1 MPDPTNPNL
10 YGQPYVKGPD
20 PINIGSINSAPLS
33 TGFPGSRS
41 GKALSQD
48 DMINLQNRQVD
59 PNEIKADKTYLSDV
73 ASDLTGRYDTVIYG
87 ANNEDAWG
95 AQQSWLDKGVNGVL
109 KGTNLAATTVVGGF
123 ATVGGA
129 ISSIF
134 TGRLADIWDN
144 PVMQEIDKWNE
155 KVDQEYLPNYY
166 TDQEKNAEWYSPDNW
181 WTANFLF
188 DKVIKNSGFAVGA
201 IISGNIASKALS
213 ATGTVIGEAAA
224 ARAAALEASQT
235 FKAYA
240 PLMRNTARAFSSGKN
255 AEAAALLEG
264 EISSIA
270 DVAAKTSRMGEIALE
285 TNQFAKINDVG
296 RRIGIAAYS
305 QAGEAAFE
313 GVQTSNQFRQQLI
326 DQYKMNNFGVAPSA
340 EELKIIDQ
348 QTEKVGK
355 TSFLANMALLSVTEY
370 IQLPKLLGSSYAAEK
385 QAANSLLGR
394 ADNVVLKDGKYVAE
408 EVAKTKFGKLYN
420 TVKGVGKYAFD
431 PKEMGQEIGQ
441 YAIQVGTQNYYNKAY
456 QGKEANVLVDGVLYG
471 MFGRDGSGEGVGAL
485 VSKEG
490 IEGGIIG
497 GLTGAA
503 MQAKGNYMMSK
514 ATKSNTADFL
524 ELLNGAPTYKEAF
537 QYKLDAANRGVVL
550 QEQQQAAIE
559 AGDKLEAKDLNADMM
574 HNYLAPRIKY
584 GRMDMVMDDI
594 QDMRKQSMSPDGM
607 ASLKQLGLANMND
620 TAESFSNKLAYFEQT
635 AKYTEELFKS
645 TNLRY
650 SGEILKDDE
659 GNPILN
665 SKGQPQRKYS
675 DQVIDKMIYAASKV
689 ADYDVRIPEVSMLPV
704 SKGVDVQSVLNAEL
718 TDPQS
723 EVIAEA
729 LIGIE
734 LSSNINKADIKQNVI
749 DVLEMSLRRKEYLKE
764 YNDLITNPQKYNEER
779 QEFQTPEDTKT
790 SKETI
795 SIKTKKGVRDI
806 EIGTEYFLGKVVDF
820 DDKGYE
826 VYRAPRMVVLGRNED
841 GTIKV
846 QDSDGVIH
854 DLKES
859 TLERYNLGKVD
870 STLKNKKAKFYMEN
884 WNNVYEFNFGKKY
897 GKQKGRIEYDP
908 ENNQML
914 FKYKNKKGEIKEI
927 EVTGDQF
934 VANKKKGFTE
944 PMIKAVGQLTAAQQK
959 AQDEYTAEED
969 PRIQAKREA
978 RLGILNDLFDTLA
991 DKQIK
996 IERTIDAKQKEVV
1009 KAKEEYEKLTKEI
1022 EAAELDKRSKK
1033 VDKFKAVTARAIDN
1047 AMRLSRMQE
1056 QLEREIEA
1064 LKLDAEEID
1073 ATLNYITDMASNID
1087 EYSTNFKDFMDELQD
1102 EIIDLEILQET
1113 TQAQISTLSKLA
1125 RETQRALDATIDYLS
1140 NLIANFESRYPNV
1153 PRLMG
1158 QDWVDFLKANPNF
1171 LKVKPNYRSDLQLID
1186 DIIAETEDLEI
1197 TPNEQRLKDL
1207 IEHMDIM
1214 QGALDDVQKEIEA
1227 KEMILNKFKQV
1238 ADKYKQQEAEKK
1250 KLESDQALQA
1260 EYLGTNSKDV
1270 QSFFSNE
1277 FYEASSKKDD
1287 LEVVGSTIAVTRGR
1301 EGEQI
1306 REHHARAN
1314 RFGFNM
1320 HKFANKG
1327 SIRGMIVTA
1336 ATEAEAGIDGLMNY
1350 LTDEGRAIDS
1360 QGKPIN
1366 PNKIIALVM
1375 VQDNDDNTYT
1385 LVDENGVPLTKEQLA
1400 DPTKHAIFQVFPAD
1414 ELEATYTS
1422 EDGKRERGS
1431 MFRKMTT
1438 DGKLTPAQESLKQQY
1453 NKWRAAR
1460 LAEETVPTPQSIS
1473 ASFGIP
1479 DYVTYKDDKGKD
1491 VRDYDARVAV
1501 EETGL
1506 LEEGAL
1512 LEDPVLMVATKN
1524 EAVTYGSV
1532 TFNTPLGRVFLKV
1545 PGGLLKLKNRNLTEN
1560 EVNTIYDVLLQVTKN
1575 VDKDGTTKTAETQ
1588 YLFNWLKTVVYWG
1601 IPRNTQTK
1609 EKKNPGYNS
1618 VWFENVTEGNVT
1630 YPKLFLSGLGGE
1642 GFDFTV
1648 NGLQNSENEIKAIL
1662 RGMYNNVNSTKVNTE
1677 SFKKKYTEIIGIDE
1691 AGQPIKRDWDNYQ
1704 TYLLSAEG
1712 RTNEEIPLVTQV
1724 RPLTDPS
1731 VPNKKGIY
1739 FTLDSTID
1747 SYEIPVPP
1755 PVVTQA
1761 PTPAA
1766 PTKTAATVSK
1776 DALEKIKTAI
1786 NTEENI
1792 APLMDNIFK
1801 TINEAA
1807 YEAWQETLDQAQ
1819 LQSDLTPIL
1828 EPLKGDEDKVMSAV
1842 SKYLLNRYIDE
1853 QLVALDKTAQQTPA
1867 PAATVQPGAQKEYN
1881 LEGEENIYTCK
1892 FGKIPFK
1899 INAQEY
1905 IDSKGEKGFSI
1916 TFEAETMAAL
1926 MTEKGLDP
1934 SNNKDLDK
1942 ARAIF
1947 YGAILAKI
1955 RPQLDAFQTK
1965 SKIPASDAPQT
1976 TFVLDGI
1983 AENTVQIGSHGKITF
1998 TLDGKKFNE
2007 SGQGFN
2013 IQFGS
2018 FDGEVLNSVADAKG
2032 VSPAEA
2038 QQLIGNDIYMKVL
2051 QQLEALK
2058 IPVAPAI
2065 ATPFVPNVSEAVEE
2079 VSTTP
2084 STAQEGIDW
2093 KTATLENLKARLISG
2108 ELKSITSDIDEPG
2121 DTVKF
2126 SYYQAED
2133 RQSQRTVGGFED
2145 FAEVDI
2151 VEEPKGNYFTAENG
2165 FGEGGVF
2172 NENDPKLDKIINDII
2187 DYNKAAST
2195 SKEVAP
2201 VLAEPKSDKPSK
2213 FASRQRG
2220 QKPDDAA
2227 MRVVVARQAKKF
2239 QGEDWKKLEKWIGEK
2254 FPNIPVYRVKNII
2267 QATNGKQAW
2276 GMLHN
2281 GAIYIYENAEVGTV
2295 YHEVFEAVWKMFADA
2310 KEKEAILK
2318 EFTSREGTF
2327 VDRETGR
2334 TVEYKYATAHQ
2345 IKEEL
2350 AEEFRD
2356 AVLNDKLGKSIA
2368 SKSLIGKLFSQLIDF
2383 IKSFFYGKDAQRN
2396 TKELFNKIGDGYYN
2410 TFNPYVSQLAYANV
2424 GVIDIENASADDFS
2438 DLRVTG
2444 IPAVQLHEIIDEMT
2458 FITLTDLIKRKESL
2472 FNIVKPRQKE
2482 LYEMLNVR
2490 ILDVI
2495 GHQADLIEQ
2504 DKRDGRLTEEEGDK
2518 LYNDIGTL
2526 YDTVDAQWE
2535 SIIERHKEKLKTF
2548 NIQFDENDELDINE
2562 FEKSKEDPFGDARK
2576 IDSFRKANG
2585 AVKLLLGTLP
2595 LSYVSVN
2602 EKGERELK
2610 VEKSSIGG
2618 AILIPAD
2625 SVFIRLKNKLF
2636 DSVNIDDMLDRL
2648 REMAKGDPNFENLY
2662 TRLTKSS
2669 ITAPIDVRSL
2679 DESSWQL
2686 ITAFWKSMKSQNAD
2700 AISVFIMPGGDVVV
2714 SDSTL
2719 TSAAKQAK
2727 RDMTNTMVDKIKSNS
2742 TFFSYEP
2749 KTGRYYATDKI
2760 KSMPLS
2766 GSDLTTYTALLNE
2779 LGIEFNIKAL
2789 SRLTDNQA
2797 LAFRGAVEGIK
2808 RVFSDLNDKGK
2819 AKTDAEIENDE
2830 ANGEVAR
2837 GIVSLTPRALNI
2849 EGNLFQL
2856 GLVQAVIE
2864 NKEFESTY
2872 FNMNGERTQT
2882 YIGVNA
2888 LSGLHNILSKLDNI
2902 TELSSN
2908 PAYKQYEYLRN
2919 DVFAKGSVMM
2929 QKMFNLHP
2937 TKGTGKRI
2945 AGTQDLMKSVY
2956 IDGMDNQ
2963 VRGVKKESSKL
2974 SAKERLVQEINLNL
2988 NGYYLNLVPGDA
3000 AIEWAV
3006 KMHNDL
3012 AFVTKEEYADKDHYE
3027 IFKNYFISEVELA
3040 RDGRNIVENENRK
3053 PTDLRFFKSILG
3065 EELNNKITKG
3075 AYRKY
3080 TAEELYNGK
3089 PSEGFKGFRSE
3100 INEAVDE
3107 FIKKDA
3113 ADTEALLKNYGIVY
3127 YGSEGLTID
3136 DIKLDNE
3143 LELNEKTLRDQLQVL
3158 SINYMIANIEMHK
3171 LLYSDPYQYSDELKR
3186 IKNFNS
3192 PRQALLVGSQDVN
3205 AALNEIYNKGFKP
3218 GDAGYTDM
3226 TLDYFRTITLGD
3238 ILSVSDLKDYDPY
3251 KETDGGGYIMLK
3263 ANRVFGIRSGEWTEA
3278 NEAQYRHDM
3287 AYEDLVR
3294 SGASKRE
3301 IEKFDRNSPEV
3312 ASTYTPRK
3320 PIVSGNKANGRDY
3333 NDVVLHK
3340 FALLPLSFRL
3350 LHKMNPD
3357 SNAIKLY
3364 DKMQKEN
3371 IDYAVF
3377 ESGSKVGAEKIS
3389 PLYDKKGK
3397 FDETPFEDSNAGI
3410 NIYEKQA
3417 VSNIPFTIMGVQAEV
3432 PSKDATYVTQGSQVT
3447 KLATLDF
3454 MEAGVPIDFDV
3465 NNGDFNAR
3473 FIKWIKLS
3481 PEQKLKE
3488 SELYKD
3494 IKHNQDMLN
3503 AKIEYGYKSLLKK
3516 LGITKTADGFII
3528 SNINKL
3534 TDTLRD
3540 EILKREVN
3548 DNISDALK
3556 GFKSGDVVLEATPAY
3571 QQIRN
3576 ILYSIA
3582 DKNVVSPKIS
3592 GGMKVQ
3598 IPSTLLESER
3608 PGQQVVKGKNVYS
3621 SNLLKFYTRN
3631 ENGKT
3636 INVCQL
3642 MVGKWFKSDMSDEE
3656 LINYFNNDP
3665 EGKKEFEAIMGV
3677 AFRIPTQKQNSID
3690 VFEIAKFLPEGYK
3703 DSVVI
3708 PSELVMKA
3716 GSDFDIDKL
3725 SIYLKNI
3732 YPSND
3737 KKPKVVPYLGTGEEA
3752 IAKFGKMY
3760 DAGEFN
3766 EYLNSKKLLS
3776 KGEAEDRLMEA
3787 IFPEQYS
3794 TQREDVI
3801 NDLYRQSLENEYI
3814 QSLQKLIS
3822 NDLNFDNLIKP
3833 NSADDLKELTD
3844 KINDKLGRTKIDY
3857 GAVGNM
3863 LSRAFMTNL
3872 RHAFVTGKYAIG
3884 IAAVNQT
3891 NHSQNQRSLI
3901 YVDPVKIKT
3910 TVDPVDAGWLGDGQ
3924 INFNEYNSVMVNG
3937 VKRAT
3942 LSKIKSADDK
3952 TYISDTIGQFIDG
3965 YVDISKGPWIMEM
3978 GATPN
3983 VASTWLFLVKLG
3995 VPINTVGYFMNQPII
4010 RDYLRTIQNNGYS
4023 WLFIEKFVDDV
4034 KYDYLTEDNV
4044 VVNGIPNETDLYD
4057 MMGKSPEKMS
4067 PSELAQQNYIL
4078 DEFLKYAM
4086 MASHMFQVTQG
4097 SNFDTA
4103 TINDPYLVFK
4113 KQMQLAKAQ
4122 RTMFSSIN
4130 EKNEVVPAVDSILKN
4145 SFVGELAN
4153 VIYGVRDAFAE
4164 ILISDKKNVRKVMEQ
4179 VLAPYTEMSDR
4190 DFIKISQKAVNDL
4203 FDWAVQNDRKL
4214 NNSVKKILLG
4224 NSTEKSAAKQIIEFR
4239 DKVLKDETHPLHN
4252 NMILKSLQL
4261 ESGKK
4266 IVLDEYK
4273 LKDGNV
4279 YQRENI
4285 SLELLMKL
4293 GYAPKESRKMMNMFI
4308 ASPDNISI
4316 KGKDAKVY
4324 DQNMIIYGFN
4334 ELKEKLGDENKDLY
4348 GKLVR
4353 LAVIQSGLTNSPIAF
4368 TNLLPYDDF
4377 KEFYNQTLSN
4387 LENIPNLADF
4397 KTLDTMER
4405 NNWNNTNVVVFKKG
4419 RLQESKATPG
4429 NWYYPERQFLSKK
4442 LEKKMLNGELPE
4454 MVVIP
4459 IRSREGRSDFMTYSY
4474 EGQITKAQRIKA
4486 RRIGDTSHVNKGLF
4500 KKVYKINDE
4509 GKRVPLIQE
4518 STFKG
4523 KNGVE
4528 RTYLN
4533 YVYKMINA
4541 WGDSYRAQE
4550 FYGKE
4555 FPLDP
4560 NSTVSR
4566 PSVLDNGFMKVMRE
4580 VEDSEIELALLGTT
4594 PVVATI
4600 QPTKNVEVVDR
4611 YSVADVQANPDKI
4624 YVFGDNT
4631 QRVGMGGQAQIRNN
4645 PNAMGI
4651 ATKITPSMDEA
4662 AFMSDKD
4669 LIKNR
4674 QIIDGDIAKI
4684 KATGKTVVMPKD
4696 GLGTGLAQLKEKA
4709 PQTYAYLK
4717 QRLLQEFGF
4726 DNDNGSINNDPQAP
4740 APVAE
4745 PVVEAPR
4752 STKERV
4758 LKDGKSYN
4766 LSDIGID
4773 MLIKL
4778 GYSNE
4783 EIGKILKEVRKEI
4796 C

>member
-1 MPDPTNPNL
+1 
-10 YGQPYVKGPD
+10 
-20 PINIGSINSAPLS
+20 
-33 TGFPGSRS
+33 
-41 GKALSQD
+41 
-48 DMINLQNRQVD
+48 MIR
-59 PNEIKADKTYLSDV
+59 
-73 ASDLTGRYDTVIYG
+73 
-87 ANNEDAWG
+87 
-95 AQQSWLDKGVNGVL
+95 
-109 KGTNLAATTVVGGF
+109 
-123 ATVGGA
+123 
-129 ISSIF
+129 
-134 TGRLADIWDN
+134 
-144 PVMQEIDKWNE
+144 
-155 KVDQEYLPNYY
+155 
-166 TDQEKNAEWYSPDNW
+166 
-181 WTANFLF
+181 
-188 DKVIKNSGFAVGA
+188 AVG
-201 IISGNIASKALS
+201 
-213 ATGTVIGEAAA
+213 
-224 ARAAALEASQT
+224 
-235 FKAYA
+235 
-240 PLMRNTARAFSSGKN
+240 
-255 AEAAALLEG
+255 
-264 EISSIA
+264 
-270 DVAAKTSRMGEIALE
+270 
-285 TNQFAKINDVG
+285 
-296 RRIGIAAYS
+296 
-305 QAGEAAFE
+305 
-313 GVQTSNQFRQQLI
+313 
-326 DQYKMNNFGVAPSA
+326 
-340 EELKIIDQ
+340 
-348 QTEKVGK
+348 
-355 TSFLANMALLSVTEY
+355 
-370 IQLPKLLGSSYAAEK
+370 
-385 QAANSLLGR
+385 
-394 ADNVVLKDGKYVAE
+394 
-408 EVAKTKFGKLYN
+408 
-420 TVKGVGKYAFD
+420 
-431 PKEMGQEIGQ
+431 
-441 YAIQVGTQNYYNKAY
+441 
-456 QGKEANVLVDGVLYG
+456 
-471 MFGRDGSGEGVGAL
+471 
-485 VSKEG
+485 
-490 IEGGIIG
+490 
-497 GLTGAA
+497 
-503 MQAKGNYMMSK
+503 
-514 ATKSNTADFL
+514 
-524 ELLNGAPTYKEAF
+524 
-537 QYKLDAANRGVVL
+537 
-550 QEQQQAAIE
+550 
-559 AGDKLEAKDLNADMM
+559 
-574 HNYLAPRIKY
+574 
-584 GRMDMVMDDI
+584 
-594 QDMRKQSMSPDGM
+594 
-607 ASLKQLGLANMND
+607 
-620 TAESFSNKLAYFEQT
+620 
-635 AKYTEELFKS
+635 
-645 TNLRY
+645 
-650 SGEILKDDE
+650 
-659 GNPILN
+659 
-665 SKGQPQRKYS
+665 
-675 DQVIDKMIYAASKV
+675 
-689 ADYDVRIPEVSMLPV
+689 
-704 SKGVDVQSVLNAEL
+704 EL
-718 TDPQS
+718 T
-723 EVIAEA
+723 
-729 LIGIE
+729 
-734 LSSNINKADIKQNVI
+734 
-749 DVLEMSLRRKEYLKE
+749 
-764 YNDLITNPQKYNEER
+764 
-779 QEFQTPEDTKT
+779 
-790 SKETI
+790 
-795 SIKTKKGVRDI
+795 
-806 EIGTEYFLGKVVDF
+806 
-820 DDKGYE
+820 
-826 VYRAPRMVVLGRNED
+826 
-841 GTIKV
+841 
-846 QDSDGVIH
+846 
-854 DLKES
+854 
-859 TLERYNLGKVD
+859 
-870 STLKNKKAKFYMEN
+870 
-884 WNNVYEFNFGKKY
+884 
-897 GKQKGRIEYDP
+897 
-908 ENNQML
+908 
-914 FKYKNKKGEIKEI
+914 
-927 EVTGDQF
+927 
-934 VANKKKGFTE
+934 
-944 PMIKAVGQLTAAQQK
+944 AVQQK
-959 AQDEYTAEED
+959 AQDEYTVEED

-1786 NTEENI
+1786 NAEENI

-2065 ATPFVPNVSEAVEE
+2065 ATPFTPNVPAEVIEKEEYDNFIDNGVVTDERITSIADKIKTNTQLSPREMEIFTDKTAEINAKLVTQQSSVKTTYNEREVEE
-2079 VSTTP
+2079 LVMYGVI
-2084 STAQEGIDW
+2084 E
-2093 KTATLENLKARLISG
+2093 
-2108 ELKSITSDIDEPG
+2108 
-2121 DTVKF
+2121 
-2126 SYYQAED
+2126 ED
-2133 RQSQRTVGGFED
+2133 RKE
-2145 FAEVDI
+2145 A
-2151 VEEPKGNYFTAENG
+2151 
-2165 FGEGGVF
+2165 
-2172 NENDPKLDKIINDII
+2172 I
-2187 DYNKAAST
+2187 DTLVKAANVVIETGQGSASLLQKRFRLGYNKASRYIEAFEKLGIVGEFTGAKAREVLITDLAQAESLIRQALENAPVDT
-2195 SKEVAP
+2195 SEEVPTPAPVAP
-2201 VLAEPKSDKPSK
+2201 APEPSTKPSK

-2595 LSYVSVN
+2595 LSYVGVN

-3389 PLYDKKGK
+3389 PLYDKKVSSMRHHSKMLMLVLTSMRNKQYQTYRLLLWVYKQK
-3397 FDETPFEDSNAGI
+3397 F
-3410 NIYEKQA
+3410 
-3417 VSNIPFTIMGVQAEV
+3417 
-3432 PSKDATYVTQGSQVT
+3432 
-3447 KLATLDF
+3447 
-3454 MEAGVPIDFDV
+3454 
-3465 NNGDFNAR
+3465 
-3473 FIKWIKLS
+3473 
-3481 PEQKLKE
+3481 
-3488 SELYKD
+3488 
-3494 IKHNQDMLN
+3494 
-3503 AKIEYGYKSLLKK
+3503 LLK
-3516 LGITKTADGFII
+3516 
-3528 SNINKL
+3528 
-3534 TDTLRD
+3534 
-3540 EILKREVN
+3540 
-3548 DNISDALK
+3548 
-3556 GFKSGDVVLEATPAY
+3556 
-3571 QQIRN
+3571 
-3576 ILYSIA
+3576 
-3582 DKNVVSPKIS
+3582 
-3592 GGMKVQ
+3592 M
-3598 IPSTLLESER
+3598 
-3608 PGQQVVKGKNVYS
+3608 
-3621 SNLLKFYTRN
+3621 
-3631 ENGKT
+3631 
-3636 INVCQL
+3636 QL
-3642 MVGKWFKSDMSDEE
+3642 M
-3656 LINYFNNDP
+3656 
-3665 EGKKEFEAIMGV
+3665 
-3677 AFRIPTQKQNSID
+3677 
-3690 VFEIAKFLPEGYK
+3690 
-3703 DSVVI
+3703 
-3708 PSELVMKA
+3708 
-3716 GSDFDIDKL
+3716 
-3725 SIYLKNI
+3725 
-3732 YPSND
+3732 
-3737 KKPKVVPYLGTGEEA
+3737 
-3752 IAKFGKMY
+3752 
-3760 DAGEFN
+3760 
-3766 EYLNSKKLLS
+3766 
-3776 KGEAEDRLMEA
+3776 
-3787 IFPEQYS
+3787 
-3794 TQREDVI
+3794 
-3801 NDLYRQSLENEYI
+3801 
-3814 QSLQKLIS
+3814 
-3822 NDLNFDNLIKP
+3822 
-3833 NSADDLKELTD
+3833 
-3844 KINDKLGRTKIDY
+3844 
-3857 GAVGNM
+3857 
-3863 LSRAFMTNL
+3863 
-3872 RHAFVTGKYAIG
+3872 
-3884 IAAVNQT
+3884 
-3891 NHSQNQRSLI
+3891 
-3901 YVDPVKIKT
+3901 
-3910 TVDPVDAGWLGDGQ
+3910 
-3924 INFNEYNSVMVNG
+3924 
-3937 VKRAT
+3937 
-3942 LSKIKSADDK
+3942 
-3952 TYISDTIGQFIDG
+3952 
-3965 YVDISKGPWIMEM
+3965 
-3978 GATPN
+3978 
-3983 VASTWLFLVKLG
+3983 
-3995 VPINTVGYFMNQPII
+3995 
-4010 RDYLRTIQNNGYS
+4010 
-4023 WLFIEKFVDDV
+4023 
-4034 KYDYLTEDNV
+4034 
-4044 VVNGIPNETDLYD
+4044 
-4057 MMGKSPEKMS
+4057 
-4067 PSELAQQNYIL
+4067 
-4078 DEFLKYAM
+4078 
-4086 MASHMFQVTQG
+4086 
-4097 SNFDTA
+4097 
-4103 TINDPYLVFK
+4103 
-4113 KQMQLAKAQ
+4113 
-4122 RTMFSSIN
+4122 
-4130 EKNEVVPAVDSILKN
+4130 
-4145 SFVGELAN
+4145 
-4153 VIYGVRDAFAE
+4153 
-4164 ILISDKKNVRKVMEQ
+4164 
-4179 VLAPYTEMSDR
+4179 
-4190 DFIKISQKAVNDL
+4190 
-4203 FDWAVQNDRKL
+4203 
-4214 NNSVKKILLG
+4214 
-4224 NSTEKSAAKQIIEFR
+4224 
-4239 DKVLKDETHPLHN
+4239 
-4252 NMILKSLQL
+4252 
-4261 ESGKK
+4261 
-4266 IVLDEYK
+4266 
-4273 LKDGNV
+4273 
-4279 YQRENI
+4279 
-4285 SLELLMKL
+4285 
-4293 GYAPKESRKMMNMFI
+4293 
-4308 ASPDNISI
+4308 
-4316 KGKDAKVY
+4316 
-4324 DQNMIIYGFN
+4324 
-4334 ELKEKLGDENKDLY
+4334 
-4348 GKLVR
+4348 
-4353 LAVIQSGLTNSPIAF
+4353 
-4368 TNLLPYDDF
+4368 
-4377 KEFYNQTLSN
+4377 
-4387 LENIPNLADF
+4387 
-4397 KTLDTMER
+4397 
-4405 NNWNNTNVVVFKKG
+4405 
-4419 RLQESKATPG
+4419 
-4429 NWYYPERQFLSKK
+4429 
-4442 LEKKMLNGELPE
+4442 
-4454 MVVIP
+4454 
-4459 IRSREGRSDFMTYSY
+4459 
-4474 EGQITKAQRIKA
+4474 
-4486 RRIGDTSHVNKGLF
+4486 
-4500 KKVYKINDE
+4500 
-4509 GKRVPLIQE
+4509 
-4518 STFKG
+4518 
-4523 KNGVE
+4523 
-4528 RTYLN
+4528 
-4533 YVYKMINA
+4533 
-4541 WGDSYRAQE
+4541 
-4550 FYGKE
+4550 
-4555 FPLDP
+4555 
-4560 NSTVSR
+4560 
-4566 PSVLDNGFMKVMRE
+4566 
-4580 VEDSEIELALLGTT
+4580 
-4594 PVVATI
+4594 
-4600 QPTKNVEVVDR
+4600 
-4611 YSVADVQANPDKI
+4611 
-4624 YVFGDNT
+4624 
-4631 QRVGMGGQAQIRNN
+4631 
-4645 PNAMGI
+4645 
-4651 ATKITPSMDEA
+4651 
-4662 AFMSDKD
+4662 
-4669 LIKNR
+4669 
-4674 QIIDGDIAKI
+4674 
-4684 KATGKTVVMPKD
+4684 
-4696 GLGTGLAQLKEKA
+4696 
-4709 PQTYAYLK
+4709 
-4717 QRLLQEFGF
+4717 
-4726 DNDNGSINNDPQAP
+4726 
-4740 APVAE
+4740 
-4745 PVVEAPR
+4745 
-4752 STKERV
+4752 
-4758 LKDGKSYN
+4758 
-4766 LSDIGID
+4766 
-4773 MLIKL
+4773 
-4778 GYSNE
+4778 
-4783 EIGKILKEVRKEI
+4783 
-4796 C
+4796 